1 MWLLPPTTAD
11 NRGACLLAGFPQA
24 DAGEEATGSIHHL
37 EAKRFGVKVVPLLS
51 KVGLGSE
58 RVGLTLAAL
67 WSPPTSILT
76 TIWTPLRSLLVTSGL
91 KSRSFRGL

>member
-24 DAGEEATGSIHHL
+24 DAGEEAAGSIHNS
-37 EAKRFGVKVVPLLS
+37 EAKRFGIKVVPFHS

-58 RVGLTLAAL
+58 RVGFML
-67 WSPPTSILT
+67 
-76 TIWTPLRSLLVTSGL
+76 
-91 KSRSFRGL
+91 